1 MTARLSLAPLA
12 PVVPQ
17 DRIRKELAD
26 IGKDATSGVTAAP
39 EADSIRNLIGSIK
52 GPVDSP
58 YEGGIFFVEIR
69 LPDDYPFAPPKMK
82 FRTKVW
88 HPNISSQTGAICLD
102 ILKDAWSTA
111 RTVLVEQTAKR
122 RVWYFRYG

>member
-1 MTARLSLAPLA
+1 M
-12 PVVPQ
+12 
-17 DRIRKELAD
+17 
-26 IGKDATSGVTAAP
+26 TAAP

-88 HPNISSQTGAICLD
+88 HPNVSSQTGAICLD
-102 ILKDAWSTA
+102 ILKDAWSPA
-111 RTVLVEQTAKR
+111 LTVKV
-122 RVWYFRYG
+122 RVCAVHV